1 MEQKMKTEIEAL
13 TFQTLVHFLQQR
25 TDIQNIDMMHNA
37 GFCRNCLSSW
47 AQQAAE
53 QVGVS
58 LTKAEAQMMIYGMPY
73 EQWKNEHQTESKL
86 ATSTS
91 TSS

>member
-1 MEQKMKTEIEAL
+1 MQNEIEAL

-25 TDIQNIDMMHNA
+25 TDIQNIDMMNNA

-47 AQQAAE
+47 TQQAAE

-58 LTKAEAQMMIYGMPY
+58 LTKEEAQMMIYGMPY